1 MFDQMPFYQLFR
13 SLVICQKEDQTRGL
27 SENSKRKP
35 FRFFSRH
42 KHKNKHK
49 HKHKMTFLRQF
60 IYLFEGWAELMN

>member
-35 FRFFSRH
+35 FRFFTETQTQ
-42 KHKNKHK
+42 KLTQTQKQTQTQTQNDI
-49 HKHKMTFLRQF
+49 FEA
-60 IYLFEGWAELMN
+60 IYLFI